1 METKAKH
8 SLWVALETQHN
19 AFLWV
24 ALETQ
29 HNAFLWGRVGNSAK
43 HSLWVVLETQQN
55 TPYGSCFRS
64 LDRSRCGVKLLV
76 FYEN

>member
-1 METKAKH
+1 M
-8 SLWVALETQHN
+8 ETQHN
-19 AFLWV
+19 AFLNSASRFWK
-24 ALETQ
+24 LSKT
-29 HNAFLWGRVGNSAK
+29 LPMGRVGNSAK

-64 LDRSRCGVKLLV
+64 LDGSRCGIKLLV